1 MSEEISFE
9 QMLDESLKE
18 HEENTI
24 VSGTI
29 VEIQGDNLLLDV
41 GQKLEGRLNK
51 SELDGEE
58 EPKVGDTI
66 EVMIINTNRERPQ
79 ISRKRVLA
87 KKKFNEFYEQHKD
100 GFEELV
106 IDGKIIS
113 KKQSGFI
120 VSDDN
125 MEYFLPASQ
134 SLFKRGQNVIGK
146 KVKALVI
153 KLNDEQDTIII
164 SRKKLIEKTQKARK
178 NRIKE
183 ILEATEPL
191 EGTIKKITSYGMFID
206 LDGVDGL
213 VHYNEISYKG
223 PVNPA
228 LYYEEGERVNVT
240 VISYDEKKQHL
251 ALSIKAVMPNPWD
264 EIKEQLEVGDV
275 IKVMVSN
282 FETYGVFVDLGNDI
296 EGLLHISEITW
307 DKNKKNPKE
316 LLNIGDE
323 INVEVIEIDVDK
335 KRLRVSLKNLVPK
348 PFDEF
353 KANHRIGDTVTGK
366 VVTLT
371 DFGAFISVDGID
383 GLLHN
388 EDLSW
393 DRGDKCKDNLNV
405 GDEIEVKLA
414 RIDDDKEKVSFSR
427 KDLLKTPTTLFLENN
442 QLGSIVTGTIKD
454 IKDFG
459 IFVNLADGVDG
470 LIRNEDLYPL
480 TKEEINIGDEIESV
494 LAHADKNKNRIRL
507 SRKRLERQKERDRL
521 NQFNDDKPITLGD
534 MIHKSNFK

>member
-87 KKKFNEFYEQHKD
+87 KKKFNEFYEQYKD
-100 GFEELV
+100 DFEELV